1 MDLKLKEG
9 FLFYEKII
17 VQQYAE
23 SVGALPCGERSDQ

>member
-1 MDLKLKEG
+1 MDLKLKER

-23 SVGALPCGERSDQ
+23 FVGALPCRERSDQ